1 MYETTMLK
9 DDRVKPN
16 RYVFTVLI
24 GVLGRVGYTKKAFQ
38 LFNRVSSVSEY
49 VFSQLS
55 QHLLYVPDTIEPT
68 ICTHLKQY
76 LMYRVDPTY
85 VHC

>member
-9 DDRVKPN
+9 EDRVKPN

-38 LFNRVSSVSEY
+38 LFNRVSSVTARS
-49 VFSQLS
+49 LS
-55 QHLLYVPDTIEPT
+55 SMH
-68 ICTHLKQY
+68 
-76 LMYRVDPTY
+76 MYS
-85 VHC
+85 HS